1 MGIVMIIDHNSDL
14 WLILNGFQ
22 LKYKYYF
29 IFNNL
34 LCFSFFYSFIGLK
47 TIVKLISLIRLV
59 VVFIYLIESCSF
71 LNQKVM

>member
-47 TIVKLISLIRLV
+47 TIVKLIRLIRLV